1 MKSFVDITLV
11 LLISLGACQL
21 QAHRIVVDSSNQG
34 RTDVPQDVDVN
45 AQYFNLT
52 GNNIK
57 EINNSSFM
65 RYKDMLTIN
74 LDRNPLET
82 IGENSLAQNVY
93 LWKFSCVKCY
103 IKRLPENFGSCVPS
117 LQMLYLKEG
126 IDSSVATTIFRYPYF
141 EAFTSLNYLSLAS
154 LPLKHADIIKLPP
167 SLTTWSMTNAELTAF
182 PNLTS
187 SLYPLLRQ
195 ISISG
200 NSQIK
205 HIPDDVWRH
214 ISDNLEA
221 FYASGTGLSTAVD
234 FMLKPNLKSISI
246 GHNNLETV
254 PDLLD
259 MPFLTYLTIAKNRRM
274 ACDHRM
280 CWRRLWDR
288 IRAPLASSDDVKCVQ
303 PPELRGYKLSEVNPK
318 LMGCAEGIAR

>member
-1 MKSFVDITLV
+1 MEFFVDITLV

-21 QAHRIVVDSSNQG
+21 QAHPIVVDSSNQG

-45 AQYFNLT
+45 AQYFNLAE
-52 GNNIK
+52 NNIE
-57 EINNSSFM
+57 EINNSSFV
-65 RYKDMLTIN
+65 RYRDMLTLD
-74 LDRNPLET
+74 LDRNPLEI
-82 IGENSLAQNVY
+82 IGENTFAQNVD
-93 LWKFSCVKCY
+93 LWKFSCVKCNV
-103 IKRLPENFGSCVPS
+103 KRLPENFGSCIPN
-117 LQMLYLKEG
+117 LRIMYLKEG
-126 IDSSVATTIFRYPYF
+126 IASNVATTIFRYPYF
-141 EAFTSLNYLSLAS
+141 EAFTSLNYLGLAS

-167 SLTTWSMTNAELTAF
+167 SLTTWVMTNAELTAF

-187 SLYPLLRQ
+187 SLYPLLHQ
-195 ISISG
+195 IGISG

-214 ISDNLEA
+214 ISDNLQA

-234 FMLKPNLKSISI
+234 FTLKPNLKSISI
-246 GHNNLETV
+246 THNDLETV

-259 MPFLTYLTIAKNRRM
+259 MPFLTQLTIAKNRRM

-288 IRAPLASSDDVKCVQ
+288 MRAPLALSDDVKCVQ
-303 PPELRGYKLSEVNPK
+303 PPELAGYKLSEVNPK